1 MKLIAIGCS
10 WGGLS
15 ALSVLL
21 DHLPAD
27 LDAAVVIAQH
37 RGPDQSNLAQL
48 LHERSALPVHEVED
62 KDEVRARTVFLAPP
76 AYHLLVEQGR
86 FALST
91 EGPVQYARPSLDVLF
106 ESAADA
112 YAEDCIG
119 VVLTGASADG
129 AAGLRRVC
137 ELGGAAIVQEP
148 ETAERREMP
157 AAALAATPSA
167 RILPLA
173 EIPAALIELCG
184 ATESTVPR

>member
-21 DHLPAD
+21 DGLPED

-37 RGPDQSNLAQL
+37 RAPEQSQLEQL
-48 LHERSALPVHEVED
+48 LHDRSTLPVHEVND
-62 KDEVRARTVFLAPP
+62 KDEIHAGTVYLAPP
-76 AYHLLVEQGR
+76 AYHLLVEGGT

-91 EGPVQYARPSLDVLF
+91 EAPVQFARPSLDVLF

-112 YAEDCIG
+112 YGPDCIG
-119 VVLTGASADG
+119 VVLTGANADG
-129 AAGLRRVC
+129 AAGLQRICQV
-137 ELGGAAIVQEP
+137 GGVAIVQEP
-148 ETAERREMP
+148 DSAERPEMP
-157 AAALAATPSA
+157 AAALDATPSA

-173 EIPAALIELCG
+173 EIPGALAGLVG
-184 ATESTVPR
+184 TKARR

>member
-10 WGGLS
+10 WGGLA

-21 DHLPAD
+21 QGLSEDMDA
-27 LDAAVVIAQH
+27 AAVVAQH
-37 RGPDQSNLAQL
+37 RGPEVSNLEAIL
-48 LHERSALPVHEVED
+48 RARSRLPLSEVDD
-62 KDEVRARTVFLAPP
+62 KDEIRPRHVYLAPP

-91 EGPVQYARPSLDVLF
+91 EAPVQYARPSLDVLF

-112 YAEDCIG
+112 YGEDCIG

-129 AAGLRRVC
+129 AAGLHRIC
-137 ELGGAAIVQEP
+137 ELGGTAIVQEP
-148 ETAERREMP
+148 GTAERQEMP
-157 AAALAATPSA
+157 TAALAATPSA

-184 ATESTVPR
+184 AGAIR

>member
-10 WGGLS
+10 WGGLA
-15 ALSVLL
+15 ALSTIL
-21 DHLPAD
+21 DSLPKG

-37 RGPDQSNLAQL
+37 RGPDDSKLAHL
-48 LHERSALPVHEVED
+48 LHERSSLPVHEVDD
-62 KDEVRARTVFLAPP
+62 KDEITSGTVFLAPP

-91 EGPVQYARPSLDVLF
+91 EAPVQYARPSLDVLF

-112 YAEDCIG
+112 YGPDCIG

-129 AAGLRRVC
+129 AAGLHRIC

-148 ETAERREMP
+148 ESAERQEMP
-157 AAALAATPSA
+157 SAALLATPSA
-167 RILPLA
+167 RILPLE
-173 EIPAALIELCG
+173 EIPAALADLVGTRI
-184 ATESTVPR
+184 AR